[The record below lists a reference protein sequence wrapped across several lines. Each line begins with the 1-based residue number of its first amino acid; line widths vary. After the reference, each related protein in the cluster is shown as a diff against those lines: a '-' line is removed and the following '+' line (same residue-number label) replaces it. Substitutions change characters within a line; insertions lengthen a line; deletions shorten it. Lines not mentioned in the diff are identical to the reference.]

1 MEVLERD
8 NAWTPTVADPTPA
21 GSYRLVALR
30 TKYGLVTWRGTHNGA
45 PVAFTALRS
54 TYRHEADSALG
65 FAMFDDP
72 EQMADAQGFQRAADT
87 VGYAFNWFYVNA
99 NEAAYYNSGLNPV
112 RAPGA
117 DPNLP
122 VRADAAY
129 EWRNWDPEA
138 NTADYT
144 PPAQHP
150 HDVNQDYYVNW
161 NNKQAA
167 DYSAADGRFGF
178 GPVFRADLLDGPTKA
193 AVHSGQKL
201 DRAGVVRIVEDAA
214 NTDLRGRRVLGE
226 LLRVLTSQP
235 VTDPGLAAI
244 VGQMQAWVASG
255 AHRRETSPGSHVYQ
269 YADAI
274 RALDAW
280 WPRLVA
286 AQFRGGLGDPP
297 FGALAP
303 TLTIAQSP
311 SGVRHRGSAFQLG
324 WWGYVDKDL
333 RAVLGDPV
341 AGPLP
346 VKFCGG
352 GNLAAC
358 RTVPLG
364 APPQAPAPPATAV

>member
-87 VGYAFNWFYVNA
+87 VGYAFNWVYVNA

-138 NTADYT
+138 NTPHYT

-167 DYSAADGRFGF
+167 DYSAADGSFGF

-201 DRAGVVRIVEDAA
+201 DRAGVGRIVEDAA
-214 NTDLRGRRVLGE
+214 NTDLRGRRGAGGA
-226 LLRVLTSQP
+226 RRGLTQP
-235 VTDPGLAAI
+235 HGT
-244 VGQMQAWVASG
+244 
-255 AHRRETSPGSHVYQ
+255 
-269 YADAI
+269 
-274 RALDAW
+274 
-280 WPRLVA
+280 
-286 AQFRGGLGDPP
+286 
-297 FGALAP
+297 
-303 TLTIAQSP
+303 QS
-311 SGVRHRGSAFQLG
+311 R
-324 WWGYVDKDL
+324 
-333 RAVLGDPV
+333 
-341 AGPLP
+341 
-346 VKFCGG
+346 
-352 GNLAAC
+352 AC
-358 RTVPLG
+358 RTLRRQ
-364 APPQAPAPPATAV
+364 QAMAR